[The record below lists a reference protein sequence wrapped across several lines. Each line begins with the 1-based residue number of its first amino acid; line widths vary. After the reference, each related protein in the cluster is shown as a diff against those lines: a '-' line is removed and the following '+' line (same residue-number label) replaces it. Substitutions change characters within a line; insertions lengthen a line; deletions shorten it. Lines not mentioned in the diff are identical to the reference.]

1 MTESKSFRPKWV
13 SAPGSTIA
21 ETLSNLGLSE
31 KQFAQKIGESEEYVR
46 DLLGGREPIT
56 LELAR
61 QLEETL
67 GASTEFWMSRDY
79 QFRQDL
85 KRNES
90 RHRGW
95 LENLPV
101 EDMAD
106 FGWIRDYEAER
117 DKFLACLD
125 FFGVPSVEAW
135 QDVYG
140 NLPAVASYRS
150 SPSYDSRTES
160 VAAWLRQGERQAA
173 EIECSSWNKE
183 GFERSLSEIREI
195 TKEKDPNHFIPAL
208 REKCA
213 YNGVAVGVLPT
224 PTGCHVSGASYFTD
238 SDKALILLSFRHL
251 SNDHFW
257 FTFFHEAGH
266 IVLHKGGKVFID
278 DKDTLYGDY
287 RLGLDEEDREA
298 NKFAEDKLIPPSRKE
313 EMLRLNSH
321 REVVRFAVQI
331 GIAPGIV
338 VGQLQHYGEFGFD
351 ELNGLKRNYEWKD
364 IPT

>member
-1 MTESKSFRPKWV
+1 MTESKSFCPKWV
-13 SAPGSTIA
+13 SAPGATIA

-31 KQFAQKIGESEEYVR
+31 KQFAQKIGENEEYVR
-46 DLLGGREPIT
+46 DLLDGREPIT
-56 LELAR
+56 LGLAR

-67 GASTEFWMSRDY
+67 GASVEFWMSRDY
-79 QFRQDL
+79 EFRQDL

-106 FGWIRDYEAER
+106 FGWIRDCEAER
-117 DKFLACLD
+117 NKFLACLD

-135 QDVYG
+135 QAAYG

-160 VAAWLRQGERQAA
+160 VAAWLRQGEREAA
-173 EIECSSWNKE
+173 DIECSSWSKE
-183 GFERSLSEIREI
+183 AFEDSLSEIRGI
-195 TKEKDPNHFIPAL
+195 TKEKDPKQFIPAL
-208 REKCA
+208 RERCA
-213 YNGVAVGVLPT
+213 DNGVAVVVLPT
-224 PTGCHVSGASYFTD
+224 PTGCHISGASYFK
-238 SDKALILLSFRHL
+238 SPEKALILLSFRHL

-266 IVLHKGGKVFID
+266 LILHKEDKVFID
-278 DKDTLYGDY
+278 DEDTLSGGYE
-287 RLGLDEEDREA
+287 LGLSKEEREA
-298 NKFAEDKLIPPSRKE
+298 NKFAEEKLIPPERKQ
-313 EMLRLNSH
+313 EMLRLKSH
-321 REVVRFAVQI
+321 REVARFAVHI

-338 VGQLQHYGEFGFD
+338 VGQLQHHGEIGFD
-351 ELNGLKRNYEWKD
+351 ELNGLKRTYEWED